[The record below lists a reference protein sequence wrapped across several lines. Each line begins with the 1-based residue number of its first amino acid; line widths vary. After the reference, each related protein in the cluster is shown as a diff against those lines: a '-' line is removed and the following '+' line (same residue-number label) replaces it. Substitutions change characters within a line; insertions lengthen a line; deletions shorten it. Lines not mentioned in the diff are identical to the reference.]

1 MAGSKDENK
10 DKDSAAAAATSQRE
24 NFLAVFYWSC
34 LLFIWGCL
42 VFLGFTCVRAITEAE
57 GSTVE
62 LNNAARRRYLG
73 ARIAR
78 FNKELIDSRDPSVSL
93 VGGTLTWQ
101 NSTDLM
107 RCLLRRSA
115 QAMLSVHYAVLYGT
129 KLGFVDLPVKQNW
142 ENGPV
147 LQFGRGAD
155 EDYCSP
161 FTWDRAGFLTS
172 IDLPGSIGR
181 YEPQDVVYFEKSC
194 LTELPADLMN
204 SNSYEFTDERI
215 RHFSMHY
222 DRSKC
227 SLYHADDPVTT
238 QGLHN
243 FVLYMTD
250 LAITLAEA
258 PDKARTDGWH
268 IHSGWCVVCLRHCR
282 GPPPVCFPWS
292 QDRGSHDGEGWLEPV
307 GESLC
312 QQGAGDKGA
321 HGLEEDSR
329 GDPQGYR

>member
-1 MAGSKDENK
+1 M
-10 DKDSAAAAATSQRE
+10 
-24 NFLAVFYWSC
+24 
-34 LLFIWGCL
+34 
-42 VFLGFTCVRAITEAE
+42 
-57 GSTVE
+57 
-62 LNNAARRRYLG
+62 G
-73 ARIAR
+73 AP
-78 FNKELIDSRDPSVSL
+78 SSVSL
-93 VGGTLTWQ
+93 TFLS
-101 NSTDLM
+101 ST
-107 RCLLRRSA
+107 
-115 QAMLSVHYAVLYGT
+115 
-129 KLGFVDLPVKQNW
+129 W

-258 PDKARTDGWH
+258 PDKALTDTNREYEKLAEH
-268 IHSGWCVVCLRHCR
+268 NN
-282 GPPPVCFPWS
+282 
-292 QDRGSHDGEGWLEPV
+292 DEWL
-307 GESLC
+307 L
-312 QQGAGDKGA
+312 
-321 HGLEEDSR
+321 GLEKSTLIYQHEALAQMDGTSTVVGVLYAFVTVVVLLQFVFLGRKIEDLMMEKVGLSQLVNRFVNKALVTKEHMDSRKTQEETLKGTGKDKHYDDSEDESDIGEDSQSDGR
-329 GDPQGYR
+329 EEE